1 MAASG
6 HKALRRSGLSEID
19 LAAQHCFAISSIAM
33 KRREAMRPHVFG
45 ICVFLMAPM
54 ISPLASFA
62 QQEIASDAG
71 EVVLDTTVNAIDVEN
86 RVLTITGPDGNA
98 IAIKA
103 TPEILGRVKLNE
115 QITIRYADELATALR
130 TINDAPPANKGN
142 VLEREETAG
151 MNMNAPTVAEQTW
164 VEAAPQ
170 GETELNTVEV
180 TATVANVEYGRRVVT
195 FYGPNGTMRN
205 VRIAPGVQGLDTIQ
219 QGDRVV
225 MLLTRAVA
233 IDIRPR

>member
-1 MAASG
+1 
-6 HKALRRSGLSEID
+6 
-19 LAAQHCFAISSIAM
+19 
-33 KRREAMRPHVFG
+33 
-45 ICVFLMAPM
+45 M
-54 ISPLASFA
+54 ISPLAFA

-71 EVVLDTTVNAIDVEN
+71 EVVVDATVNAIDVEN
-86 RVLTITGPDGNA
+86 RMLTVTGPNGNT
-98 IAIKA
+98 IVIKA
-103 TPEILGRVKLNE
+103 TPEILGRVRINE

-130 TINDAPPANKGN
+130 TINDAPPVNKANAI
-142 VLEREETAG
+142 EREETGG
-151 MNMNAPTVAEQTW
+151 MGMNAPTVAEQTW

-205 VRIAPGVQGLDTIQ
+205 VRIALGVQGLDTIQ

-233 IDIRPR
+233 IDVKPL

>member
-1 MAASG
+1 MR
-6 HKALRRSGLSEID
+6 LR
-19 LAAQHCFAISSIAM
+19 
-33 KRREAMRPHVFG
+33 VFG
-45 ICVFLMAPM
+45 ILVFSMALMVN
-54 ISPLASFA
+54 PLAFA

-71 EVVLDTTVNAIDVEN
+71 EVVVDATVNAIDVEN
-86 RVLTITGPDGNA
+86 QVLTVRGPDGNA
-98 IAIKA
+98 IAIQA
-103 TPEILGRVKLNE
+103 NPEILGRVKINE

-130 TINDAPPANKGN
+130 TINDAPPVNKANA
-142 VLEREETAG
+142 LEREEIAG

-180 TATVANVEYGRRVVT
+180 TATVANVEYGRRIVT

-205 VRIAPGVQGLDTIQ
+205 VRIAPGVQGLDMIQ

-233 IDIRPR
+233 IDVRPR

>member
-1 MAASG
+1 
-6 HKALRRSGLSEID
+6 
-19 LAAQHCFAISSIAM
+19 
-33 KRREAMRPHVFG
+33 MRPHMLGGFVFSMA
-45 ICVFLMAPM
+45 LMVSSFA
-54 ISPLASFA
+54 FA

-71 EVVLDTTVNAIDVEN
+71 EVVLDATVNGIDVEN
-86 RVLTITGPDGNA
+86 QVLTVTGPDGNT

-103 TPEILGRVKLNE
+103 TPEILGRVKVSE

-130 TINDAPPANKGN
+130 TINDAPPVNKAN

-151 MNMNAPTVAEQTW
+151 MGMNAPTVAEQTW

-170 GETELNTVEV
+170 GETELNTIEV
-180 TATVANVEYGRRVVT
+180 TATVANVEYGRRIVT

-205 VRIAPGVQGLDTIQ
+205 VRIAPGVQSLETIQ

-233 IDIRPR
+233 IDVKPR

>member
-1 MAASG
+1 
-6 HKALRRSGLSEID
+6 
-19 LAAQHCFAISSIAM
+19 
-33 KRREAMRPHVFG
+33 MRPHVFG
-45 ICVFLMAPM
+45 ICVFSMALMT
-54 ISPLASFA
+54 SPLVSLA

-71 EVVLDTTVNAIDVEN
+71 EVVLDATVNAIDVEN
-86 RVLTITGPDGNA
+86 QLLTITGPNGNT
-98 IAIKA
+98 IAVKA
-103 TPEILGRVKLNE
+103 TPEVLGRVKINE
-115 QITIRYADELATALR
+115 QITIRYADEVATALR

-180 TATVANVEYGRRVVT
+180 TATVANVEYARRIVT
-195 FYGPNGTMRN
+195 FNGPNGTTRN
-205 VRIAPGVQGLDTIQ
+205 VRIAPGVEGLDSIQ
-219 QGDRVV
+219 AGDRVV

-233 IDIRPR
+233 IDVKPR

>member
-1 MAASG
+1 
-6 HKALRRSGLSEID
+6 
-19 LAAQHCFAISSIAM
+19 
-33 KRREAMRPHVFG
+33 MRQQLVG
-45 ICVFLMAPM
+45 VCVFSLALMT
-54 ISPLASFA
+54 SPFASFA

-71 EVVLDTTVNAIDVEN
+71 EIVLDATVTAIDVEN
-86 RVLTITGPDGNA
+86 RLFTITGPEGNT

-103 TPEILGRVKLNE
+103 TPEILGRVKINE

-130 TINDAPPANKGN
+130 TINDAPPVNKAN

-151 MNMNAPTVAEQTW
+151 MNMNTPTVAEQTW

-180 TATVANVEYGRRVVT
+180 TATVANVEYGKRIVT

-205 VRIAPGVQGLDTIQ
+205 VRIALGVPGLDTIQ

-233 IDIRPR
+233 IDVRPR